1 MKKTWK
7 PIVAGILMLL
17 ACVPYFIA
25 SIRWYITPGV
35 LPDSLGGGPVWAP
48 LGFVLLIPFGLP
60 LFSGAICAM
69 VGRAWGMA
77 FIGAVAPLVFTVLL
91 TPWGWTR
98 VGIEYVVRSQSPPIR
113 LFFIILVYL
122 IMVIAVILLFFSR
135 KEFKGR
141 KSSSEHLFSPPEKL
155 RDMISE

>member
-7 PIVAGILMLL
+7 PIVAGILMFL
-17 ACVPYFIA
+17 ACIPYFIA
-25 SIRWYITPGV
+25 SVRWYFTPDV

-60 LFSGAICAM
+60 LLSGSICAM
-69 VGRAWGMA
+69 VRRAWGLS
-77 FIGAVAPLVFTVLL
+77 FIGAVVPLVFTVLL

-98 VGIEYVVRSQSPPIR
+98 VGIEYVVRSESPPIR
-113 LFFIILVYL
+113 LFFTILVYL
-122 IMVIAVILLFFSR
+122 IMVVAAILLFFSR

-141 KSSSEHLFSPPEKL
+141 KSTTEHLFSPPQKL